1 MKDNNLEHY
10 QCAMFSF
17 MCHII
22 FLLAES
28 ILSAWKAHISRWF
41 VITRLLL
48 AVQCISGIFIFVY
61 YNRVGNKSYN
71 GLDPFHRRM
80 KNGGFYEF
88 MYCAMGEWMVVTVIV
103 LNTALQ
109 ILDLWNFHIITPQV
123 SCDANHFG
131 IEMFGF
137 PTRASTYEKL
147 HRRYELE

>member
-123 SCDANHFG
+123 FRL
-131 IEMFGF
+131 E
-137 PTRASTYEKL
+137 RAHMRNYTDDMS
-147 HRRYELE
+147 